1 MIGIGNLIVGIGTL
15 IAIGLLSLF
24 TILINVGI
32 VIVVLLVLKYIT
44 KLIIKDICEKLNKIE
59 ESKVEV

>member
-32 VIVVLLVLKYIT
+32 VIVALLVLKYIT
-44 KLIIKDICEKLNKIE
+44 KLIIKDMCEKLNKVE